1 MFPEFLSRVPSEGRA
16 TRAFA
21 CTRRRLVLGVAAA
34 TVCVAGA
41 VLGGEVRVQSVT
53 VDGRAMERSAIEAGR
68 SDGLKLPA
76 GSHRIS
82 FRIGPVD
89 DTAGGLRLRHRLQG
103 IEGGW
108 QESGGEMRLSL
119 LALSATGDVV
129 GLFESPMRGESE
141 GWSRTLVDSPFV
153 QRRESVPLPAGV
165 RSLRIVFSSGTWDAR
180 DGASHEALGVAALDD
195 CRMWM
200 TNAAGAR
207 VELLPNVGFEEGV
220 DLDGPGATPM
230 GLVRGGLGPRIAQVV
245 QVHEDGRGHVLAL
258 VDDNPRSGGEW
269 RGEVILPE
277 ELKGGG
283 PLWMEWKEAF
293 SVGAAGGRQVDYE
306 WVPPGDYVFG
316 VQGLTPLGERVDAE
330 TVMVVRV
337 PQLWWRS
344 PAAWIPGLAVLGA
357 GLAAAVRGLTRRRMR
372 RELTRLEQEGALER
386 ERARIARD
394 LHDDLGTSLTQ
405 ITHLSRSVVGAVP
418 AGSPAA
424 AELDQIQRTSQ
435 AMTRALEE
443 IVWAVDPRHDSLDGI
458 ANYVAGFAQEFLG
471 PTGISCRLNLPVDLP
486 AQPVPAEVRHHLF
499 LAFKEAINN
508 AVRHSGAKCVTVSLE
523 VDAGGFILG
532 VRDDGKGW
540 SEPPMPVKAE
550 PRHRGGRGVPNLRE
564 RLGRIGGQ
572 VEIKGSPGE
581 GTVVRMRVPL
591 SADGRRLPG
600 REGRNS

>member
-1 MFPEFLSRVPSEGRA
+1 MFPECLSRLLSKGRA
-16 TRAFA
+16 MRSWASA
-21 CTRRRLVLGVAAA
+21 KGRWGRVAIAAGVWMS
-34 TVCVAGA
+34 GA
-41 VLGGEVRVQSVT
+41 SLGGEVRVQSVT
-53 VDGRAMERSAIEAGR
+53 VDGRAMERDALEAGR
-68 SDGLKLPA
+68 LGGLRLPA

-89 DTAGGLRLRHRLQG
+89 GDGGGLRLRHRLQG
-103 IEGGW
+103 IEAGW

-119 LALSATGDVV
+119 LALGPTGDVV
-129 GLFESPMRGESE
+129 GLFESPMRGESP
-141 GWSRTLVDSPFV
+141 GWSGTLVDSPFV

-200 TNAAGAR
+200 TNAAGAH
-207 VELLPNVGFEEGV
+207 VELLPTIGFEEGAE
-220 DLDGPGATPM
+220 LGRSGGTPM
-230 GLVRGGLGPRIAQVV
+230 GLVRGGLGPKLAQVV
-245 QVHEDGRGHVLAL
+245 RVHEAGRGHVLAL

-269 RGEVILPE
+269 RGEVVLPE

-283 PLWMEWKEAF
+283 PLWMEWKEAH

-330 TVMVVRV
+330 MVMVVRV

-344 PAAWIPGLAVLGA
+344 PAAWIPGMAVLGA

-372 RELTRLEQEGALER
+372 RELVRLEQERALER

-424 AELDQIQRTSQ
+424 AENRCG
-435 AMTRALEE
+435 R
-443 IVWAVDPRHDSLDGI
+443 SL
-458 ANYVAGFAQEFLG
+458 
-471 PTGISCRLNLPVDLP
+471 
-486 AQPVPAEVRHHLF
+486 
-499 LAFKEAINN
+499 
-508 AVRHSGAKCVTVSLE
+508 
-523 VDAGGFILG
+523 AGGC
-532 VRDDGKGW
+532 
-540 SEPPMPVKAE
+540 
-550 PRHRGGRGVPNLRE
+550 
-564 RLGRIGGQ
+564 
-572 VEIKGSPGE
+572 
-581 GTVVRMRVPL
+581 
-591 SADGRRLPG
+591 DGRRAWNSLANSRTPSWPSSGWMRPG
-600 REGRNS
+600 PRSCWWTSSCRAWTGSNACAG